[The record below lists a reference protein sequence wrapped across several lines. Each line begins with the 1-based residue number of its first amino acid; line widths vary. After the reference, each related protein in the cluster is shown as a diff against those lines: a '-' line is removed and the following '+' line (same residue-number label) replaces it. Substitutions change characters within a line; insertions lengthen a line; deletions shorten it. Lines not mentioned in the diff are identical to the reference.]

1 MVTEKTFGAIA
12 GLLFEGGVGLGE
24 SACGGH
30 GLGEMDQKYITP
42 GDSVGL
48 SESRLESRDTRG
60 REAHQSSDKM
70 PVRGRDRDNQIKV
83 TGRGTSLSDILY
95 SFSRERP
102 PAQTPTHDAP
112 QPAST
117 GCLLNRLSFQL
128 PTLLCLAGPSPSP
141 APSMRSSLHLVVA
154 AVPALAAT
162 KDVFWDIT
170 YVDNVNPDGLFER
183 RAIGVNGT
191 WP

>member
-112 QPAST
+112 RCPST
-117 GCLLNRLSFQL
+117 SFNRLSPQPAFFSTAH
-128 PTLLCLAGPSPSP
+128 PTLSRWSLPFSRSFHALVTPPHSRSRPSS
-141 APSMRSSLHLVVA
+141 RCHKRRLLGYHL
-154 AVPALAAT
+154 
-162 KDVFWDIT
+162 
-170 YVDNVNPDGLFER
+170 R
-183 RAIGVNGT
+183 R
-191 WP
+191 